1 MELRKPTLNRV
12 HGVWMLDL
20 VIKTPNAEYPDV
32 TLILM
37 ALPMEEP
44 ALELFDNG
52 ESWTLLN
59 EEEKQFR
66 ITGIVGQRMCSRE
79 EAEDLLYGEME
90 IRMIDAAS
98 EDYGVDFS
106 KVRQEMLDWWLA
118 INVMINLAS

>member
-1 MELRKPTLNRV
+1 MELRKPMLNRV
-12 HGVWMLDL
+12 HGVWTLEFQ
-20 VIKTPNAEYPDV
+20 VETCASESPDV
-32 TLILM
+32 TLVLT
-37 ALPMEEP
+37 AHPMEEP
-44 ALELFDNG
+44 SLELFDDG
-52 ESWTLLN
+52 QSWTLLN

-98 EDYGVDFS
+98 EDYGLNFT
-106 KVRQEMLDWWLA
+106 KIRQEMLDWWLA